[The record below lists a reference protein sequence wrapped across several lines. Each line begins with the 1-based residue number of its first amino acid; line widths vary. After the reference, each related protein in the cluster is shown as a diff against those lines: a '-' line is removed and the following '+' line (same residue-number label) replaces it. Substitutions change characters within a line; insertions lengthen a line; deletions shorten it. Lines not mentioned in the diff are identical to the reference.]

1 MENHKGT
8 LTFNYDDIIN
18 INELVE
24 NSSIDIK
31 SAIRVQLIINS
42 ITPKYVS
49 DVKFVGGQ
57 NEYFQKYLDI
67 YLEEINEVVKEDTR

>member
-1 MENHKGT
+1 M
-8 LTFNYDDIIN
+8 TFNYDDIIN